1 MSDDKYCETY
11 FVFGIN
17 HTYHHP
23 ISTQSGIAFTALL
36 NAIIIKL
43 IIKVGQ
49 TVEAVVAVLRRVGLL
64 AYLRALAD
72 KPVAL
77 LSADGGDVL
86 AVVSDRRI
94 RPRRKE
100 IEDRQDRK
108 CERDYSC
115 ENREFHR
122 LFDLLLL
129 PFVFYNLG
137 VYSKFI

>member
-11 FVFGIN
+11 FGFGIN

-64 AYLRALAD
+64 AYLRALA
-72 KPVAL
+72 L

-86 AVVSDRRI
+86 AVVADCRI
-94 RPRRKE
+94 CPRRKE
-100 IEDRQDRK
+100 IENRQD
-108 CERDYSC
+108 ERYKLEVSGKD
-115 ENREFHR
+115 
-122 LFDLLLL
+122 
-129 PFVFYNLG
+129 
-137 VYSKFI
+137 